1 MEKVLHKM
9 RMLRIHRD
17 GRAETLQ
24 DDVVEEQRIAFYLN
38 GTKLLSVMS
47 LPYHQDAHLVGFLLN
62 EGVLESVDDILSL
75 EIAKDGLSV
84 YMQAKIKESKL

>member
-47 LPYHQDAHLVGFLLN
+47 LPYHQDAHLVGF
-62 EGVLESVDDILSL
+62 
-75 EIAKDGLSV
+75 
-84 YMQAKIKESKL
+84 